1 MPDDWSQELW
11 RLGVALALGLLVGV
25 ERGWSLRGAG
35 EGQRVAGL
43 RTFGVIGLSGGL
55 SGLLALHTDWF
66 VLGAALLGFV
76 ALLIFAF
83 SRGQVHEGD
92 RGATT
97 LFAALAVF
105 VIGIA
110 AVTLQSHVAV
120 AAGVVLT
127 ILLGLKRPLHRAL
140 EKLRQEELLAALELL
155 LISAVILPVLP
166 DRGYGPFAALNP
178 YRIWLMVVLVAA
190 VSFVGYGAIRL
201 FGARRG
207 PLLTGLFGGLVSSTA
222 VTLALSRLARQPAA
236 DPAALAAG
244 AAIASSIMF
253 WRSLLIVL
261 VVNPG
266 LAGQLALPLLAAGVA
281 GGVTS
286 LLVAGFDRHEA
297 TDFSPGNPTHLGQAI
312 EFGLFLGLIGFLAA
326 ALRAW
331 LGDAG
336 VYVLA
341 PIAGLADVDAISLS
355 LASMA
360 QTDLAAKVAIDGV
373 LLACLVNT
381 LVKQGIAFVLAPR
394 AMAWR
399 MVPPLLAALL
409 VGAGLRLLVPVTLF

>member
-1 MPDDWSQELW
+1 MPEDWSQELW
-11 RLGVALALGLLVGV
+11 RLGLALALGLLVGV

-55 SGLLALHTDWF
+55 SGLLALHTDWL

-83 SRGQVHEGD
+83 SRGHLHEGD

-105 VIGIA
+105 VIGIV
-110 AVTLQSHVAV
+110 AVALQSHVAV
-120 AAGVVLT
+120 AVGVVLT
-127 ILLGLKRPLHRAL
+127 LLLGLKRPLHRAL

-222 VTLALSRLARQPAA
+222 VTLALSRLARRPAA
-236 DPAALAAG
+236 DCAALAAG
-244 AAIASSIMF
+244 SAIASSIMF

-261 VVNPG
+261 VVNPA
-266 LAGQLALPLLAAGVA
+266 LAGTLALPLLAAGAA
-281 GGVTS
+281 GGLVS
-286 LLVAGFDRHEA
+286 LLVAGFDRQEA

-312 EFGLFLGLIGFLAA
+312 EFGLFLGAIGFLAA

-360 QTDLAAKVAIDGV
+360 QTDLAAPVAIDGV

-399 MVPPLLAALL
+399 MMPPLLAALA
-409 VGAGLRLLVPVTLF
+409 VGALLRLFVPLALF